1 MVSYYGYELW
11 GHKQQQEIMILSW
24 KQVIK
29 PFLRKNAYFFSFF
42 QR

>member
-1 MVSYYGYELW
+1 MVSYHGYELS
-11 GHKQQQEIMILSW
+11 GHKQQQERMILSW

-29 PFLRKNAYFFSFF
+29 PFLTKNAYFFSFF